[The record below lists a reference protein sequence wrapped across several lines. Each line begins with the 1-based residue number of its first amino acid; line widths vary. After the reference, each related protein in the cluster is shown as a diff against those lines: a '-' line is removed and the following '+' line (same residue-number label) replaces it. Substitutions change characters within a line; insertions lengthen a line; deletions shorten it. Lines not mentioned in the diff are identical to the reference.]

1 MRRPSFDN
9 LLAVAAATAVLL
21 PSACSEDPTAENA
34 LSGPMLRFEVVDAH
48 GRQTPSQSRAAGDTT
63 DAPEYT
69 DVFTLQ
75 GETPVDTLFLHAT
88 VSERADTTHMI
99 GAEIA
104 ETRAAPVAKA
114 TFYDSFGVLSYVYNG
129 SWSETSCRPDYM
141 YDVEVTKASG
151 WATNYFWPG
160 GGRKVRI
167 FAYAPYN
174 GQGIVL
180 SDKAKAGAPT
190 ITYTVPD
197 EVADQKDLMLAVSD
211 ELSGKTDGS
220 ARLTFRHVLTAVRFT
235 TGNDVLPGKVSKIT
249 LKGVYGSAVH
259 TMGSD
264 LWSEYTAPADFRQ
277 SLDVTVSGS
286 KNQVITPSEAT
297 FMMLPQTLPADA
309 SIEVIYTDD
318 LTGIQRTLTASIGG
332 AEWPMGKT
340 VTYRIS
346 TSSISVE
353 SIFEVPEKLDFT
365 YQGGTEWVSV
375 SSVVRISRPGDPAR
389 SAPVPWT
396 AEYVEAD
403 AWGGY
408 EVVSR
413 PEWCSDKDLSGE
425 GGSMAAEFTIPGQR
439 QTVVSNS
446 NNMLLTIATSINSTS
461 GYLPYNLANA
471 MGAPGIENTA
481 NCYIINAPG
490 IYSLP
495 LVYGNAVKNGEP
507 NPSAYTS
514 SAGGTNILSNF
525 VNHLDAPITDPYIYN
540 NADCSPFHAMLIW
553 QDEKDLVTNVTLE
566 YDRRSL
572 TFEVPKASI
581 RQGNAIVAVC
591 DENYRIMWSWHIW
604 VTDYVPG
611 LEPTV
616 TDSHD
621 PDKTC
626 RDKVVTDY
634 QGVQH
639 TFMGVNLGWCD
650 PEAETYVARS
660 ATVRFTQSITGKVLI
675 MKINQL
681 PHVDMY
687 RVTASGNNTYYQFGR
702 KDPMLA
708 GVAADANKP
717 CYFQNPAYQFDGSG
731 EGAVTVGTS
740 IQYPF
745 VFYNAGGSSS
755 LNWCSSS
762 YHNLWNSDNAAATA
776 NDDPVVKTIYD
787 PSPVGYRLPAP
798 NAFTGFTFNGEA
810 VAGASYFGSRFNTP
824 YASETDVSSN
834 FGWEFYCNRMTGESG
849 YDTAG
854 GTVFY
859 PAAGCRS
866 SSTGRVSDYTLSG
879 YYWSAGPYSTGN
891 GRGLNFNS
899 ASIDPLSNGGYAAAY
914 AVRPVRE

>member
-1 MRRPSFDN
+1 
-9 LLAVAAATAVLL
+9 
-21 PSACSEDPTAENA
+21 
-34 LSGPMLRFEVVDAH
+34 
-48 GRQTPSQSRAAGDTT
+48 
-63 DAPEYT
+63 
-69 DVFTLQ
+69 
-75 GETPVDTLFLHAT
+75 
-88 VSERADTTHMI
+88 
-99 GAEIA
+99 
-104 ETRAAPVAKA
+104 
-114 TFYDSFGVLSYVYNG
+114 
-129 SWSETSCRPDYM
+129 
-141 YDVEVTKASG
+141 
-151 WATNYFWPG
+151 
-160 GGRKVRI
+160 
-167 FAYAPYN
+167 
-174 GQGIVL
+174 
-180 SDKAKAGAPT
+180 
-190 ITYTVPD
+190 
-197 EVADQKDLMLAVSD
+197 
-211 ELSGKTDGS
+211 
-220 ARLTFRHVLTAVRFT
+220 
-235 TGNDVLPGKVSKIT
+235 
-249 LKGVYGSAVH
+249 
-259 TMGSD
+259 
-264 LWSEYTAPADFRQ
+264 
-277 SLDVTVSGS
+277 
-286 KNQVITPSEAT
+286 
-297 FMMLPQTLPADA
+297 MMLPQTLPADA

>member
-1 MRRPSFDN
+1 MRRASFDN

-34 LSGPMLRFEVVDAH
+34 LSGPMLRFEVVDAYD
-48 GRQTPSQSRAAGDTT
+48 RQPSSQSRAAGDTT
-63 DAPEYT
+63 TVSEYT

-75 GETPVDTLFLHAT
+75 GETPADTLFLHVT
-88 VSERADTTHMI
+88 VSGRSDTTHVI
-99 GAEIA
+99 GAEVA
-104 ETRAAPVAKA
+104 ETRAAPVVKA
-114 TFYDSFGVLSYVYNG
+114 TFYDSFGILTYVYEG

-141 YDVEVTKASG
+141 YDVEVTKESG
-151 WATNYFWPG
+151 WATNYSWPG
-160 GGRKVRI
+160 GGRKIRF
-167 FAYAPYN
+167 FAYAPYD

-180 SDKAKAGAPT
+180 SDRTKAGAPT
-190 ITYTVPD
+190 IAYTVP
-197 EVADQKDLMLAVSD
+197 EAVADQKDLMLAVSD
-211 ELSGKTDGS
+211 ELSGRTDGS
-220 ARLTFRHVLTAVRFT
+220 ARLTFRHALTAVRFT
-235 TGNDVLPGKVSKIT
+235 TGSGVLPGKVSRIT

-264 LWSEYTAPADFRQ
+264 LWSGHTAPADFGQ

-286 KNQVITPSEAT
+286 KNQEITSAEAT
-297 FMMLPQTLPADA
+297 FMMLPQTLPDDA

-346 TSSISVE
+346 TTSISVE
-353 SIFEVPEKLDFT
+353 SIFEVTEKLDFT
-365 YQGGTEWVSV
+365 YQGGTEWVNV

-396 AEYVEAD
+396 AEYVEED

-413 PEWCSDKDLSGE
+413 PEWCPDTNLSGE
-425 GGSMAAEFTIPGQR
+425 GGSVSAEFAIPDQR
-439 QTVVSNS
+439 KTVSSNA
-446 NNMLLTIATSINSTS
+446 NNMLLAIATSINATS

-471 MGAPGIENTA
+471 KGAPGIENTA
-481 NCYIINAPG
+481 NCYIVNAPG

-514 SAGGTNILSNF
+514 TASGTNILNRF

-540 NADCSPFHAMLIW
+540 NADCRPYDAMLIW
-553 QDEKDLVTNVTLE
+553 QDEQDLVTNVAIE

-591 DENYRIMWSWHIW
+591 DENYRILWSWHIW

-616 TDSHD
+616 TDNYN
-621 PDKTC
+621 PDKTR

-650 PEAETYVARS
+650 PEATTYVARS

-675 MKINQL
+675 MKVNQL
-681 PHVDMY
+681 PHVNMH
-687 RVTASGNNTYYQFGR
+687 RVTAPGNNTYYQFGR

-708 GVAADANKP
+708 GIDADADKP
-717 CYFQNPAYQFDGSG
+717 CYFQNAGYRFDGDG

-745 VFYNAGGSSS
+745 VFYNDGGSSS
-755 LNWCSSS
+755 SNWCSSS
-762 YHNLWNSDNAAATA
+762 YHNLWNADNAVATA

-798 NAFTGFTFNGEA
+798 NAFTGFTFNGDA
-810 VAGASYFGSRFNTP
+810 VAGASYFGSRFNSP

-834 FGWEFYCNRMTGESG
+834 FGWRFYCNKMTGESG

-866 SSTGRVSDYTLSG
+866 GSTGRVNDYTLSG
-879 YYWSAGPYSTGN
+879 YYWSAGLYSTGY
-891 GRGLNFNS
+891 GRGLCFGS
-899 ASIDPLSNGGYAAAY
+899 ARVDPLGDGGCAAAY